1 MNRKPYQLMLMN
13 HPHITAKPYKKP
25 PSHEHYSC
33 GGDHRLKLYLND
45 DEHIELDVDEE
56 YLNIMKKRSAD
67 FKEEAIL
74 DMLYR
79 KYPEMFD
86 E

>member
-1 MNRKPYQLMLMN
+1 MNRKPYQLMLMC

-25 PSHEHYSC
+25 PSHIYSS
-33 GGDHRLKLYLND
+33 GGDYRIKIWLTE
-45 DEHIELDVDEE
+45 DEHIELDVDKE
-56 YLNIMKKRSAD
+56 YLNIMKKRSR
-67 FKEEAIL
+67 FLNEEAIF
-74 DMLYR
+74 DILYR

>member
-1 MNRKPYQLMLMN
+1 MLMN

-25 PSHEHYSC
+25 PSRIYSS
-33 GGDHRLKLYLND
+33 GGDHRIKIWLTE
-45 DEHIELDVDEE
+45 DEHIELDVDKE
-56 YLNIMKKRSAD
+56 YLNIMKKRSGY
-67 FKEEAIL
+67 FKEEAIF

>member
-1 MNRKPYQLMLMN
+1 MNRKLYQLMLMN

-25 PSHEHYSC
+25 PSHEYSS
-33 GGDHRLKLYLND
+33 GGDLRIKIWLSD
-45 DEHIELDVDEE
+45 DEHIELDVEEE
-56 YLNIMKKRSAD
+56 YLNIMEKRSRY
-67 FKEEAIL
+67 FNKEAIF

>member
-1 MNRKPYQLMLMN
+1 MLMK

-25 PSHEHYSC
+25 PSHIYSSSSDYRIKIWLNEYEHV
-33 GGDHRLKLYLND
+33 
-45 DEHIELDVDEE
+45 ELDVDEE
-56 YLNIMKKRSAD
+56 YLNIIEKRSRRLN
-67 FKEEAIL
+67 EEAIF

>member
-1 MNRKPYQLMLMN
+1 MLMY

-25 PSHEHYSC
+25 PSYDHYS
-33 GGDHRLKLYLND
+33 GGEHRIKIWLTE

-56 YLNIMKKRSAD
+56 YLNIMKKRSR
-67 FKEEAIL
+67 FLNEEAIF

>member
-1 MNRKPYQLMLMN
+1 MLMK

-25 PSHEHYSC
+25 PSHEYLS
-33 GGDHRLKLYLND
+33 GGEYRIKIWLTD
-45 DEHIELDVDEE
+45 DEHIEFDVDEE
-56 YLNIMKKRSAD
+56 YLNIMKKRGGY
-67 FKEEAIL
+67 FKEETIF

>member
-1 MNRKPYQLMLMN
+1 MAIRKWYNVYSIFKCRATLN
-13 HPHITAKPYKKP
+13 CREGYKDNM
-25 PSHEHYSC
+25 HGAYIN
-33 GGDHRLKLYLND
+33 LYLTE

-56 YLNIMKKRSAD
+56 YLNIMNKRSRL
-67 FKEEAIL
+67 FQEEAIF